1 MSLDEGVGSGPSPDP
16 GTPSRPP
23 AHPGGGASASSRR
36 PAPGR
41 LSPAHLGLAAIL
53 ALSGL
58 LEFVKL
64 SQNGYANTFY
74 SAAVRSMLH
83 SWHNFFFV
91 ASDPNGFIT
100 VDKPP
105 LALWLQ
111 ALSARVFGFA
121 PLSLI
126 VPEGICALLAV
137 ALVYRILA
145 PRFGVIAGLLGAF
158 ALAVFPS
165 FVAVSRDNAVDPL
178 LILLM
183 LASCAAALAA
193 IDSGRLRTLV
203 LCGVLAGLAF
213 NTKSLAALLCVP
225 GIGLGYLV
233 CAPGSWRR
241 RAGQLALAGAVF
253 VAVAVS
259 WSLAVDL
266 TPASQRPYVGGS
278 TTNSEF
284 QLEFGYNGFGR
295 VGGQQGGPGSTLAPL
310 SVAQLAPLVRPGVDT
325 AESAAERRYFAT
337 HPSKPPSAPAPAP
350 SRAPVVASGRQRL
363 AVAPFGGTRSPVRIF
378 AAALGGQAGWL
389 VPLALIGMLAIGL
402 APRRGALRRDR
413 RVAVLFV
420 LGGWFLVELVVLDF
434 SAGIVHPYYSS
445 ALGPGVGAMVGAG
458 AIEIGSLVRSRDRA
472 RALRGYVLA
481 VVGVAG
487 TAAVELVLIGREG
500 DPLWWRIPL
509 VLLCL
514 AGLFAIPLARARAG
528 WALGL
533 CVGTLLLAPAVYCFS
548 VWLAPVD
555 GTFPA
560 AGPYSHAGYGGLD
573 VSPADLEADRGLVH
587 YIETAGAAARYPLL
601 TQSSDQAAPLIL
613 LGLRASPEGGYGA
626 SDPALSNA
634 ALAALVAQHRA
645 RFFLISGS
653 YADRGGNSG
662 ETAARLV
669 CPEVPEVIWAPA
681 GSSDLA
687 RSFLVDCAGQ
697 AAALRHPYEAA
708 RAFLRAHPDVHY
720 TL

>member
-1 MSLDEGVGSGPSPDP
+1 MSLDEGVASGPAPDP
-16 GTPSRPP
+16 GAPSRPP
-23 AHPGGGASASSRR
+23 APTARR
-36 PAPGR
+36 ARVSGRRLALGR
-41 LSPAHLGLAAIL
+41 LRPAHLGLATIL

-74 SAAVRSMLH
+74 SAAVTSMLR

-126 VPEGICALLAV
+126 VPEGICAVLAV
-137 ALVYRILA
+137 ALLYRILT

-183 LASCAAALAA
+183 LASCGAALAA

-203 LCGVLAGLAF
+203 WCGVLAGLAF

-259 WSLAVDL
+259 WSVAVDL

-295 VGGQQGGPGSTLAPL
+295 VGGQQGGPGSTVRLLTP
-310 SVAQLAPLVRPGVDT
+310 AQLVPLVRPGVDV
-325 AESAAERRYFAT
+325 APSAAERRYLAT
-337 HPSKPPSAPAPAP
+337 QRVKPPSPRAPAVSPALG
-350 SRAPVVASGRQRL
+350 APSGRQRL

-378 AAALGGQAGWL
+378 GAALGGQAGWL
-389 VPLALIGMLAIGL
+389 VPLALIGMLALGL
-402 APRRGALRRDR
+402 TLRGRRDR
-413 RVAVLFV
+413 RSAALLV
-420 LGGWFLVELVVLDF
+420 LGGWFLVELAVLDF

-458 AIEIGSLVRSRDRA
+458 AVAIGSLVRSRDSA

-481 VVGVAG
+481 VVAVAG

-514 AGLFAIPLARARAG
+514 AGLVAIPLIRARAG
-528 WALGL
+528 WALAL
-533 CVGTLLLAPAVYCFS
+533 TVGALLLAPAVYCFS

-560 AGPYSHAGYGGLD
+560 AGPYSHAGYGSLD

-587 YIETAGAAARYPLL
+587 YIETSGATARYPLL

-626 SDPALSNA
+626 SDPALSNV
-634 ALAALVAQHRA
+634 ALASLVADRRA
-645 RFFLISGS
+645 RFLMISGD

-669 CPEVPEVIWAPA
+669 CPEVPEAIWAPR
-681 GSSDLA
+681 GSGDLGK
-687 RSFLVDCAGQ
+687 SFLVDCAGQ
-697 AAALRHPYEAA
+697 AARLLHPYEAA